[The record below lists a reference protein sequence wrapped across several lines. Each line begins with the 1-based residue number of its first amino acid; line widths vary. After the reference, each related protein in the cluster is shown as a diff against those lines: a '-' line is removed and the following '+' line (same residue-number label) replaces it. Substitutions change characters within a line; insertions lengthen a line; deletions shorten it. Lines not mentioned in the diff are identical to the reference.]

1 VRHVLDENL
10 NTVYKT
16 DYSAYGETSNSTGA
30 NPMEYGYTGQPLD
43 ANGLAYHRA
52 RYYDPSLGVW
62 NSQDPLELMNRYGIV
77 PK

>member
-1 VRHVLDENL
+1 
-10 NTVYKT
+10 
-16 DYSAYGETSNSTGA
+16 
-30 NPMEYGYTGQPLD
+30 MEYGYTGQPLD